1 MWSAG
6 VLVHVCCAD
15 LSSSWSWVKTAHH
28 FICCVHRLLSGT
40 HNNCLRRKNTSMQA
54 RLWQLLVYLALS
66 HNRIINTS
74 SYHTLAPLAWVF
86 SQMSVQVSHGE
97 PLIKENCFIFYTN
110 VCCLIH
116 PVHCSFEQA
125 LQHIIFGQAT
135 LQILAQSQLG
145 MCRAKWF
152 L

>member
-1 MWSAG
+1 
-6 VLVHVCCAD
+6 
-15 LSSSWSWVKTAHH
+15 
-28 FICCVHRLLSGT
+28 
-40 HNNCLRRKNTSMQA
+40 MQA
-54 RLWQLLVYLALS
+54 RLGQLLVYLALS
-66 HNRIINTS
+66 HNCIINTS
-74 SYHTLAPLAWVF
+74 SYRTLAPLAWVF

-97 PLIKENCFIFYTN
+97 PLIKENCFIFYMLPN
-110 VCCLIH
+110 IH
-116 PVHCSFEQA
+116 PVNCSFEQA